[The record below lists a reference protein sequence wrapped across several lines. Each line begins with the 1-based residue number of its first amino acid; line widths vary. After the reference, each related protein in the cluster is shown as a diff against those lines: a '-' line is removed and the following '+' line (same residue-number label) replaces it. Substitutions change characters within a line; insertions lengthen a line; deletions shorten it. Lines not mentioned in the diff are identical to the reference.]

1 MSRQNYAVP
10 LMGAAALLGGGIYY
24 VRQPST
30 SSGDPAQQIAN
41 NADNSRPSS
50 DAVAEQRKKA
60 ADAKRD
66 NGLGGAG
73 IGTNT
78 GATGGAELSTG
89 NRGGSSA
96 DRDTPKGP
104 KEKFPSDA
112 GEIGGGPGRAN
123 SNTRAIET
131 HGPSM
136 TPGSSTLTGAL
147 TGKSNG
153 PSTSGSSGSSGEGIG
168 SKIQGFFTS
177 SSKSNEKPRQ
187 SPVDTKIVSHSPDTP
202 TNRGGSPWDKERRD
216 VVNHNRSAES

>member
-1 MSRQNYAVP
+1 
-10 LMGAAALLGGGIYY
+10 MGAAALLGGGIYY
-24 VRQPST
+24 VRKPST
-30 SSGDPAQQIAN
+30 TAGDPAQQIAN

-104 KEKFPSDA
+104 KDKFPSDA

-153 PSTSGSSGSSGEGIG
+153 PSTSGSSDSSGEGIG
-168 SKIQGFFTS
+168 SKIQGFFTG
-177 SSKSNEKPRQ
+177 SSKGNEKPRQ

>member
-10 LMGAAALLGGGIYY
+10 LVGAAALLGGGIYY
-24 VRQPST
+24 VRKPST
-30 SSGDPAQQIAN
+30 TSGDASQQIAN
-41 NADNSRPSS
+41 ADKSRPSS
-50 DAVAEQRKKA
+50 DEVADQRKKA

-136 TPGSSTLTGAL
+136 SPGSNTLTGAL
-147 TGKSNG
+147 SGKSNG
-153 PSTSGSSGSSGEGIG
+153 PSTGGSSSGSGEGIG
-168 SKIQGFFTS
+168 SKLQGFFTS
-177 SSKSNEKPRQ
+177 GSKDREKLRQ
-187 SPVDTKIVSHSPDTP
+187 SPVDTKIASHSPDTP

-216 VVNHNRSAES
+216 VTSVNRTKS

>member
-24 VRQPST
+24 VRKPST
-30 SSGDPAQQIAN
+30 TAGDPAQQIAN

-104 KEKFPSDA
+104 KDKFPSDA

-136 TPGSSTLTGAL
+136 TR
-147 TGKSNG
+147 
-153 PSTSGSSGSSGEGIG
+153 SSGSSGEGIG

-177 SSKSNEKPRQ
+177 SSKNNEKPRQ
-187 SPVDTKIVSHSPDTP
+187 APVDTKIVSHSPDTP

>member
-1 MSRQNYAVP
+1 MSRQHYAVP

-24 VRQPST
+24 VRQPS
-30 SSGDPAQQIAN
+30 SNPGDAGQQIAT
-41 NADNSRPSS
+41 NADNSRPTS
-50 DAVAEQRKKA
+50 DAVTEQRKKA

-89 NRGGSSA
+89 NRGGSAA

-104 KEKFPSDA
+104 KDKFPSDA
-112 GEIGGGPGRAN
+112 GEIGGGPGRGN
-123 SNTRAIET
+123 SNTRAIEA

-136 TPGSSTLTGAL
+136 TPGSKTLTGAL
-147 TGKSNG
+147 SGKSSG
-153 PSTSGSSGSSGEGIG
+153 PSTSGSSDSGGSGEGIG

-177 SSKSNEKPRQ
+177 SSKGNEKVRQ

-216 VVNHNRSAES
+216 VVNHNRS